1 MSSVVTTHGAA
12 SILDGLGVFAPKPSA
27 EQEANHK
34 QSLLD
39 AAGVAAANHASTDIR
54 GEAVA
59 MAMSW
64 ATTPASDLTKD
75 ETLANRLD
83 AMLVGVADANK
94 DGEISEEEA
103 DVIQIAAQAMA
114 DFMVSR
120 GVAEADVLA
129 LLEESSAEAADRVHE
144 LLGELLP
151 AGDEEQMAE
160 VDAFVF
166 DQESSESVLDGVLDA
181 VYKKKIAIRHGK
193 KVRINKRVS
202 GTVRLS
208 AAQKVAIKKAVM
220 KSRSSIAKVRRLK
233 SMKVRRNMGLK

>member
-12 SILDGLGVFAPKPSA
+12 SILDGLGVFTPKPNA
-27 EQEANHK
+27 EQLATHK
-34 QSLLD
+34 QQLLD
-39 AAGVAAANHASTDIR
+39 AAGAAAASYTSADIR

-59 MAMSW
+59 MVIAWGS
-64 ATTPASDLTKD
+64 APSSDLAEG
-75 ETLANRLD
+75 ETFTARLN

-94 DGEISEEEA
+94 DGDISDDEA
-103 DVIQIAAQAMA
+103 DVIQIAAQAVA
-114 DFMVSR
+114 DFLVSR
-120 GVAEADVLA
+120 GVSDADVLA
-129 LLEESSAEAADRVHE
+129 LLEDDSAEAGDRVHE
-144 LLGELLP
+144 LLSDLLP
-151 AGDEEQMAE
+151 TGDDEQMAE

-166 DQESSESVLDGVLDA
+166 DQESSESVLDSVLDA

-233 SMKVRRNMGLK
+233 SMKVRRNMGIK